1 MIKYDQQ
8 LIDIMHTLMDDVSV
22 KQEILTKEERAF
34 IAIVSL
40 VTQGSTVLFKSVID
54 SVSTETLSVTQIK
67 EAVFQCAPYI
77 GYPKVLDALAVVNQ
91 TLEAKGINIDI
102 DPAGTVTSE
111 TRFEKGVDAQATIFG
126 EGMRDLAALGE
137 NMPRESKLLADNCFG
152 DFYTRDGIDLQT
164 REMLTLA
171 ILINLGT
178 EPQIKSHILGNLS
191 MGRSPEYITEVIFG
205 CLTYCGYPRLLNA
218 QTYLKELIE
227 QAK

>member
-1 MIKYDQQ
+1 MNKYDQE
-8 LIDIMHTLMDDVSV
+8 LIDIMHNLMDEVNQ
-22 KQEILTKEERAF
+22 KQELLTGEERAL

-40 VTQGSTVLFKSVID
+40 VTQGSTELLKSVVGT
-54 SVSTETLSVTQIK
+54 VSKETLTATQIK

-77 GYPKVLDALAVVNQ
+77 GYPKVLDALVVVNSA
-91 TLEAKGINIDI
+91 LDANGINIDI
-102 DPAGTVTSE
+102 ETAGTVTNE

-126 EGMRDLAALGE
+126 PGMRELAALGE

-152 DFYTRDGIDLQT
+152 DFYTRNGLDLQT

-178 EPQIKSHILGNLS
+178 EPQIKAHIFGNLN

-205 CLTYCGYPRLLNA
+205 CLAYCGYPRLLNA
-218 QTYLKELIE
+218 QTYLKELLE

>member
-1 MIKYDQQ
+1 MNSYDQQ
-8 LIDIMHTLMDDVSV
+8 LIDIMHTLMDDVNA
-22 KQEILTKEERAF
+22 KQELLSKEERAL

-40 VTQGSTVLFKSVID
+40 VTQGSTELLKSIVTN
-54 SVSTETLSVTQIK
+54 VAENTLTVTQIK
-67 EAVFQCAPYI
+67 EALFQCSPYI
-77 GYPKVLDALAVVNQ
+77 GYPKVMDALTILNEQLVAAGFDLDV
-91 TLEAKGINIDI
+91 E
-102 DPAGTVTSE
+102 PAGTVTSE

-126 EGMRDLAALGE
+126 QGMRDLAALGE

-152 DFYTRDGIDLQT
+152 DFYTRNGLDLQT

-171 ILINLGT
+171 ILINLGV
-178 EPQIKSHILGNLS
+178 EPQIKAHIFGNLS

-218 QTYLKELIE
+218 QTYLKELLE

>member
-1 MIKYDQQ
+1 MNKYDQE
-8 LIDIMHTLMDDVSV
+8 LIDIMHNLMDEVNQ
-22 KQEILTKEERAF
+22 KQELLTDEERAL

-40 VTQGSTVLFKSVID
+40 VTQGSTELLKAVVD
-54 SVSTETLSVTQIK
+54 SVSNEILSVTQIK

-77 GYPKVLDALAVVNQ
+77 GYPRVLDSLAVINQ
-91 TLEAKGINIDI
+91 VLDNKGINTDI
-102 DPAGTVTSE
+102 EPASTVDTE
-111 TRFEKGVDAQATIFG
+111 TRFEKGVDVQATIFG
-126 EGMRDLAALGE
+126 PGMRELAALGE

-152 DFYTRDGIDLQT
+152 DFYTRNGLDLQT

-178 EPQIKSHILGNLS
+178 EPQIKAHIFGNLS

-218 QTYLKELIE
+218 QTYLKEVLE
-227 QAK
+227 QTK